1 MPVSA
6 RCRDLVLT
14 SSEKGKYMSETKIQC
29 NKCGLKIETRS
40 ACPMC
45 KTTAYLLDL
54 NNPMDAFIA
63 SGGFD
68 EAMTQVC
75 EQELPESVK
84 QSLREIP

>member
-1 MPVSA
+1 MMVNNF
-6 RCRDLVLT
+6 
-14 SSEKGKYMSETKIQC
+14 QC
-29 NKCGLKIETRS
+29 HNCGLKVEIRS
-40 ACPMC
+40 CPVC
-45 KTTAYLLDL
+45 KTDAHILDL

>member
-1 MPVSA
+1 MPVST

-40 ACPMC
+40 AYPMC

>member
-1 MPVSA
+1 
-6 RCRDLVLT
+6 
-14 SSEKGKYMSETKIQC
+14 MSETKIQC

-68 EAMTQVC
+68 EAITQVC